1 MLSYIITAVLF
12 FNLGFLAAA
21 FFAGARE
28 VN

>member
-1 MLSYIITAVLF
+1 MLAYIITAFIF
-12 FNLGFLAAA
+12 FNLGFLAAC